1 MQATDPQ
8 GVRLV
13 LKNIGVVLDPE
24 QPHISGE
31 RFLQSPHKLV
41 LLGKWKGTR
50 VVVKAS
56 NHPEGKREIQQEK
69 TARDTLKKLAFAS
82 DVLLMPEELYAGEQE
97 GYTLFITA
105 YIPQEKSL
113 MSLPVSEQ
121 FFSMLRAFEA
131 QEAFHAT
138 TWEHDRMIGG
148 VFHALH
154 AKDYV
159 EAFDD
164 YVRAVQQH
172 YPNAELL
179 HDLAHAQDFLREHS
193 TDIERYCGHLTH
205 SDFAPHNFRAS
216 ARQLYVLD
224 YTAIHFGNKYEGWA
238 RFLNFML
245 IHNPELERMLD
256 EYVKVER
263 GEGEYLDLRPMRVY
277 KNSLLL

>member
-97 GYTLFITA
+97 G
-105 YIPQEKSL
+105 
-113 MSLPVSEQ
+113 
-121 FFSMLRAFEA
+121 
-131 QEAFHAT
+131 
-138 TWEHDRMIGG
+138 
-148 VFHALH
+148 
-154 AKDYV
+154 
-159 EAFDD
+159 
-164 YVRAVQQH
+164 
-172 YPNAELL
+172 
-179 HDLAHAQDFLREHS
+179 
-193 TDIERYCGHLTH
+193 
-205 SDFAPHNFRAS
+205 
-216 ARQLYVLD
+216 
-224 YTAIHFGNKYEGWA
+224 
-238 RFLNFML
+238 
-245 IHNPELERMLD
+245 
-256 EYVKVER
+256 
-263 GEGEYLDLRPMRVY
+263 
-277 KNSLLL
+277 